1 MSRRDMRL
9 RETSGTEL
17 DALAEISPS
26 DAERARER
34 WKTVAPPDMRALA
47 DVVEETGQENVS

>member
-17 DALAEISPS
+17 DALAEISVE
-26 DAERARER
+26 DGRAPGYASAR
-34 WKTVAPPDMRALA
+34 
-47 DVVEETGQENVS
+47 